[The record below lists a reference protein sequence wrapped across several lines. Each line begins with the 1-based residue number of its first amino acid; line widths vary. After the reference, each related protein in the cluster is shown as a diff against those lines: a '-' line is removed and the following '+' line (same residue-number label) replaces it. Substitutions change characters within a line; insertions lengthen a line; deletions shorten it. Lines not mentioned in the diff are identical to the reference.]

1 MKNPKIDDLQ
11 KQLKEVTENWKRA
24 LADYQNLE
32 KRSQTEKEEFA
43 RFANRDLIFKIL
55 PILDTFEHLE
65 KHLNDQGLHLA
76 IKQFRDLLKSEGLEK
91 IEVLGKDYYPE
102 EMEGI
107 EMVLGDEDNKVVAE
121 TRAGYRFRGKILR
134 AAQVKVSKKNIN

>member
-1 MKNPKIDDLQ
+1 MKNPKTDDLQ

-43 RFANRDLIFKIL
+43 RFANRELVFKIL
-55 PILDTFEHLE
+55 PILDTFEQLE
-65 KHLNDQGLHLA
+65 KHLDDQGLHLA
-76 IKQFRDLLKSEGLEK
+76 IKQLRDLLKSEGLEK
-91 IEVLGKDYYPE
+91 IEVLGKDYHPE

-107 EMVLGDEDNKVVAE
+107 EIVSGDEDNKVMEEAR
-121 TRAGYRFRGKILR
+121 TGYRFKGKILR
-134 AAQVKVSKKNIN
+134 AAQVKVSKKTIN